1 MTIPKSILDTDILSE
16 YLKGHDSV
24 VVGHAARYAREH
36 GVFSFTTVTV
46 YEIVY
51 GLELKSASS
60 QLKNVLAWLARND
73 SITPAG
79 EDYVTAARIRATAR
93 KRGSPLQMPDCLIAA
108 VAARLGW
115 PLVTGN
121 TEDFR
126 AIQKTCEVSLVI
138 ENWRELKP
146 AS

>member
-1 MTIPKSILDTDILSE
+1 FVQQSGGCGAHRRSSFHCLRRAAPTVRRPSSLTIPKSILDTDILSE

-51 GLELKSASS
+51 GLELKGASS

-79 EDYVTAARIRATAR
+79 ED
-93 KRGSPLQMPDCLIAA
+93 
-108 VAARLGW
+108 
-115 PLVTGN
+115 
-121 TEDFR
+121 
-126 AIQKTCEVSLVI
+126 
-138 ENWRELKP
+138 
-146 AS
+146 